1 MRDIF
6 IVREDEMNWIENWLQ
21 VSPDGGDGTL
31 EVLLILVAAAGVVA
45 LLLVISR
52 RARMLFQRLIAPRA
66 IKASTAH
73 RP

>member
-1 MRDIF
+1 MHDIF